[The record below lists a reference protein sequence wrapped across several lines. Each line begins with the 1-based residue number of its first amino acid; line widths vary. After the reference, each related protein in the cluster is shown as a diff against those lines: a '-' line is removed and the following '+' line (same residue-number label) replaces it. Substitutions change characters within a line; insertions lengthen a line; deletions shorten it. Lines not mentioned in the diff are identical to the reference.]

1 MFPDSRPWGQFRLG
15 LPAQS
20 FDFATIWC
28 SVQSILKLSYGW
40 LEHDPVNFSH
50 HSDQMSRA
58 RVGIY
63 RANICEW
70 CREWCLSIKR
80 IWCCLHVWICTPG
93 TLPPHAI
100 HCLVYTIICTQ
111 IHKYTNIYVYTC
123 MYRCAPCHLIQ
134 CRTTMST
141 QLQVP
146 PMCHIYMLFSL
157 EYVESNTVLIVV
169 WLYKVSQVGGGSRHW
184 GRMELGLLG
193 DLFWRRM
200 GIFLKAA

>member
-1 MFPDSRPWGQFRLG
+1 M
-15 LPAQS
+15 
-20 FDFATIWC
+20 
-28 SVQSILKLSYGW
+28 V
-40 LEHDPVNFSH
+40 LEHKAH
-50 HSDQMSRA
+50 LM
-58 RVGIY
+58 
-63 RANICEW
+63 
-70 CREWCLSIKR
+70 LSP
-80 IWCCLHVWICTPG
+80 CMDLHTWHPATSCN
-93 TLPPHAI
+93 TLSSLYNHMYTNTQI
-100 HCLVYTIICTQ
+100 HKYTNTQ
-111 IHKYTNIYVYTC
+111 IHKYTNIHVHTC
-123 MYRCAPCHLIQ
+123 MHRCAPCHLIQ